1 MRLERIGEDSAL
13 IARIEAINVAAF
25 PEIERI
31 SIKNFLKMSRK
42 GQLEIAAIFEDFTAM
57 GAGGVPDKHYSAT
70 SKSFEASNLTSEN
83 FKVQANARSEA
94 LNLKRDQDGGCG
106 DAAHEN
112 FKAANSKNENFK
124 TNDLAGKNYG
134 TQGAVNENLC
144 VREQNFGATDRN
156 YGALDRNFGAV
167 NLGASIQELETTDQ
181 KFCVAEASSQ
191 NTDQSCGA
199 RASALSNAINSI
211 HDEAAQRDFCG
222 KAGQGLESCAAQN
235 LSGAAA
241 RQDSKNGATHGFSDE
256 ELVGFFV
263 YRTEQTYKRAVSHHK
278 QPLPRLNAD
287 KILKSKAHSGAE
299 FTCDARSFGAESD
312 EISRYVTSDEILDLS
327 ASDGVLGA
335 GADQGLA
342 SDNIKLADGDL
353 KQASAGEI
361 LCRGAAID
369 KISNV
374 SVHGE
379 IPPSATES
387 EISSDAAKEK
397 ILRYD
402 ESGISRRDE
411 SKISRCEKSES
422 SSGKQ
427 GEFFYV
433 AYLAIDAKFRGLG
446 LGSKLLALIT
456 EQNPRAQIVLD
467 VEPPHE
473 DASNLAQRLRRIEFY
488 GRHGFRRCGKFFNYA
503 GLSFEILAKPPLSA
517 PRQGFDVASFVRF
530 IGAGNKFRFKIT
542 DAPLYKN

>member
-42 GQLEIAAIFEDFTAM
+42 GQLEIAAIFEDFSALV
-57 GAGGVPDKHYSAT
+57 AGDAT
-70 SKSFEASNLTSEN
+70 GKNRAAAGKSFEASNLTSEN
-83 FKVQANARSEA
+83 FKVQANVRSEA
-94 LNLKRDQDGGCG
+94 LNLKRDRDGGCD
-106 DAAHEN
+106 DAAYEN
-112 FKAANSKNENFK
+112 FKVVDSKNGNFK
-124 TNDLAGKNYG
+124 TNDLAGKNCG
-134 TQGAVNENLC
+134 TQDAANANLC
-144 VREQNFGATDRN
+144 AEGQNLGATDRKR
-156 YGALDRNFGAV
+156 GALDRDLDAA
-167 NLGASIQELETTDQ
+167 NLGASIQDLETADQ
-181 KFCVAEASSQ
+181 KFGVAEASSQ

-222 KAGQGLESCAAQN
+222 KAGQGFVSCAAQN

-241 RQDSKNGATHGFSDE
+241 RRDSKNGATQDFSSE
-256 ELVGFFV
+256 ELVGFCV
-263 YRTEQTYKRAVSHHK
+263 YRTERTHKRAISHHK

-287 KILKSKAHSGAE
+287 KILKSKAHDGAE
-299 FTCDARSFGAESD
+299 FACDTGSFGAASD
-312 EISRYVTSDEILDLS
+312 EISSCVTSDEISDLS
-327 ASDGVLGA
+327 VSDGVLGA

-342 SDNIKLADGDL
+342 SDNIKRADGDL

-379 IPPSATES
+379 IPPSATKS
-387 EISSDAAKEK
+387 EISSDAAKGK

-411 SKISRCEKSES
+411 SKISRREKSES

-446 LGSKLLALIT
+446 IGSRLLALIA
-456 EQNPRAQIVLD
+456 EQNPSARIVLD
-467 VEPPHE
+467 IEPPHE
-473 DASNLAQRLRRIEFY
+473 DAPNLAQRLRRIEFY

-503 GLSFEILAKPPLSA
+503 GLSFEILAKPPLSV
-517 PRQGFDVASFVRF
+517 PQQGFDVTSFVKF